1 MIRLVEGMASNQP
14 NSPRSV
20 STEKSYYTANGS
32 HSYHTAE
39 GPMDST
45 NQNLSGFENQVHTSA
60 SASSA
65 AAAANAKEPVMMTIE
80 LVHALYEL
88 TAHTIRSAGIPQFTT
103 DLLTCNGGAVYTLL
117 SETMPIEPL
126 ETFDCDMVL
135 WPNVNP
141 NVAFD
146 LSVQVKRISEHIIE
160 NIKAVYDS
168 MEPSIQSV
176 IEKAVDSKTPI
187 FTISIYTHPKYGKII
202 INNNITVI
210 IVGKKTV
217 KIELVIHNAR
227 NSQEFLIDH
236 QQVTDRHTA
245 MIYDP
250 MYCPVPNIYQIPNRA
265 TRVPS
270 LVTFVVQQFFSFTN
284 LFFTKNPVPL
294 KNINRINLIFQ
305 GLDEQ
310 YKPNLAQDMARM
322 IKGVISNTYDQ
333 AIRTR
338 YMQTIEQATTG
349 SGLYPMILLHY
360 FQGAHS
366 SKAAMKQALLK
377 GVVNMRP
384 SVKNMIQEPY
394 RSLLDDMLRTNK
406 NDPQLQTKFDE
417 LYNKLKNNNQQN
429 ALSLLIMETYRSDGG
444 RKTKSNKRTIKR
456 KKNKSKTKKRSTR

>member
-1 MIRLVEGMASNQP
+1 MSSQESQDSNASF
-14 NSPRSV
+14 
-20 STEKSYYTANGS
+20 TTAPE
-32 HSYHTAE
+32 YKE
-39 GPMDST
+39 Y
-45 NQNLSGFENQVHTSA
+45 QNLSVFENQLHTSA

-65 AAAANAKEPVMMTIE
+65 AAAANAKEPAMMTIE

-117 SETMPIEPL
+117 SETMQIEPL
-126 ETFDCDMVL
+126 DTFDCDMVL
-135 WPNVNP
+135 WPNVRSDELTTE
-141 NVAFD
+141 VD
-146 LSVQVKRISEHIIE
+146 DITEHIIK

-176 IEKAVDSKTPI
+176 IKTAVESDTPT
-187 FTISIYTHPKYGKII
+187 FKISIIRHPKYGKII

-210 IVGKKTV
+210 IIGKKTV
-217 KIELVIHNAR
+217 KIELVVHNAR

-236 QQVTDRHTA
+236 QQTTDRHTT

-250 MYCPVPNIYQIPNRA
+250 MYCPMQNIYQIPNRE

-270 LVTFVVQQFFSFTN
+270 LVSFIVQQFFSFTN

-322 IKGVISNTYDQ
+322 IKGVISNIYDQ

-338 YMQTIEQATTG
+338 YMQTIEQASVQ
-349 SGLYPMILLHY
+349 SGLYAMLLLYY
-360 FQGAHS
+360 FKDAHS

-394 RSLLDDMLRTNK
+394 RSLLDDMLKTHK
-406 NDPQLQTKFDE
+406 NDPHLQHKFDE
-417 LYNKLKNNNQQN
+417 LYKQLKNTNQKN
-429 ALSLLIMETYRSDGG
+429 ALSRLIMETYNSKGG
-444 RKTKSNKRTIKR
+444 RLTKKNKRTR
-456 KKNKSKTKKRSTR
+456 KTKKRSTR

>member
-1 MIRLVEGMASNQP
+1 
-14 NSPRSV
+14 
-20 STEKSYYTANGS
+20 
-32 HSYHTAE
+32 
-39 GPMDST
+39 
-45 NQNLSGFENQVHTSA
+45 
-60 SASSA
+60 
-65 AAAANAKEPVMMTIE
+65 MTIE

-88 TAHTIRSAGIPQFTT
+88 TARSIRSAGIPQFTT

-146 LSVQVKRISEHIIE
+146 LTVQVKRISDHIIK

-168 MEPSIQSV
+168 MEPSIQSA
-176 IEKAVDSKTPI
+176 IKKAVDSETPT
-187 FTISIYTHPKYGKII
+187 FTTSIYTHPKIGKII
-202 INNNITVI
+202 INNNITVLI
-210 IVGKKTV
+210 NGKRTI
-217 KIELVIHNAR
+217 KIELVVHNAR

-236 QQVTDRHTA
+236 QQATDRHTA

-250 MYCPVPNIYQIPNRA
+250 MYCPVPNIYQIPNRE

-270 LVTFVVQQFFSFTN
+270 LVSFVVQQFFSFTN
-284 LFFTKNPVPL
+284 LFFTTNSVPL
-294 KNINRINLIFQ
+294 KNINRISLIFQ
-305 GLDEQ
+305 GLGEE

-333 AIRTR
+333 TIRKR
-338 YMQTIEQATTG
+338 YMQTIEQATVQ
-349 SGLYPMILLHY
+349 SGLYAMILLYY
-360 FQGAHS
+360 FKGAYS
-366 SKAAMKQALLK
+366 SKISMKQGLIK
-377 GVVNMRP
+377 GLVGMKPNIIEI
-384 SVKNMIQEPY
+384 IQEPY

-429 ALSLLIMETYRSDGG
+429 ALSKFIMETYRSDGG
-444 RKTKSNKRTIKR
+444 RKTKKNKRTR
-456 KKNKSKTKKRSTR
+456 KTKKRSTR